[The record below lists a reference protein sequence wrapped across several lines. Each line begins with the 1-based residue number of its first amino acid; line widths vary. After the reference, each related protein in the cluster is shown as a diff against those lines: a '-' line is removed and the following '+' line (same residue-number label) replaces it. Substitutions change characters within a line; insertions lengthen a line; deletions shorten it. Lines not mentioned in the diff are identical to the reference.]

1 MERERMTLVEGE
13 MFKSRVTEVLFK
25 IKKVEDES
33 VVMLEDE
40 KGFVQ
45 IWLPK
50 EGVESLFE
58 KVKGVY

>member
-1 MERERMTLVEGE
+1 MTTMEGE
-13 MFKSRVTEVLFK
+13 MLKNKITQDLFK
-25 IKKVEDES
+25 IKKIENEN

-58 KVKGVY
+58 KVKGV

>member
-1 MERERMTLVEGE
+1 MTPMEGE
-13 MFKSRVTEVLFK
+13 MFKSRITENLFK

-33 VVMLEDE
+33 IVMLEDQ

-58 KVKGVY
+58 KVEGVC

>member
-1 MERERMTLVEGE
+1 MTPMEGE
-13 MFKSRVTEVLFK
+13 MFKSRITEDLFK

-40 KGFVQ
+40 KGYVR

-58 KVKGVY
+58 KLKGVS

>member
-1 MERERMTLVEGE
+1 MTPMKGDV
-13 MFKSRVTEVLFK
+13 FKSRITEDLFR
-25 IKKVEDES
+25 IKKFEDERI
-33 VVMLEDE
+33 VMLENE
-40 KGFVQ
+40 RGSVQ